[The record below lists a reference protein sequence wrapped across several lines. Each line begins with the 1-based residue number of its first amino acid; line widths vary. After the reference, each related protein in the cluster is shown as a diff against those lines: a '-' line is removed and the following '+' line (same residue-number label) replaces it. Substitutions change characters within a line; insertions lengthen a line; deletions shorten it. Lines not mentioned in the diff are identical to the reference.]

1 MNAPKFTKVDF
12 ENCVAVT
19 STKENFKMP
28 ENNFKMPPMKDPE
41 IQPLTEPPKRKPI
54 SEKKRQA
61 LALAREKKRLKA
73 EDRKKF
79 LSSLVVEDSDSEVEW
94 VLSKRPKRPET

>member
-19 STKENFKMP
+19 STKE
-28 ENNFKMPPMKDPE
+28 NFKMPPMKDPE

>member
-12 ENCVAVT
+12 ENSVAVT
-19 STKENFKMP
+19 STEH
-28 ENNFKMPPMKDPE
+28 NFKMPPMKDPE

>member
-28 ENNFKMPPMKDPE
+28 ENNFKMPENSVAVTSTQIKE
-41 IQPLTEPPKRKPI
+41 RKPI

-94 VLSKRPKRPET
+94 VLSKRPKRPAGY